1 MPVCSDKRGITG
13 AETTKEMLKFF
24 LFCFYSIS
32 IFVCSF
38 FFMNIF
44 VLCLYIYITFR
55 GQYDFR
61 VLCCFRRKAGVIVQ
75 FRLLEK
81 KNETDGRTRDIVLSI
96 ARRFVSDRKS
106 QANWET
112 EALH

>member
-24 LFCFYSIS
+24 FFLFYKYICL
-32 IFVCSF
+32 F
-38 FFMNIF
+38 FFMNLFFLFIYVFTSLSGDNMTF
-44 VLCLYIYITFR
+44 V
-55 GQYDFR
+55 
-61 VLCCFRRKAGVIVQ
+61 CFVASEEKPA
-75 FRLLEK
+75 LLSSFVFYEIK
-81 KNETDGRTRDIVLSI
+81 KKTDGRTRDIVLSI